1 VKSSGTVQPDET
13 RKADGARLM
22 EGLRV
27 LITGG
32 SSGIGQGIC
41 EVAAREGAKVAFTW
55 CGNKSGADAT
65 HDLMF
70 KYGADCLA
78 IQSDLRERD
87 AATRVVE
94 MIEDAWGSL
103 DTLVNNAAVSEAVP
117 FILLDDADFADL
129 MELNLFG
136 AFRMC
141 RAAVRGMIRQKYGRI
156 VNISSIT
163 GSRSIAGP
171 VHYAASK
178 GALEGLTRSLAH
190 EVGPYGVLVNAIA
203 AGIFEGGLRSTIPEH
218 HQKRYLD
225 ACALS
230 RFGQP
235 EECGE
240 LVAWLGSRRNTYVNG
255 TVLFMDGGTLA

>member
-1 VKSSGTVQPDET
+1 MSEQSNGTPEAESG
-13 RKADGARLM
+13 GLM
-22 EGLRV
+22 HGLRV
-27 LITGG
+27 LVTGG
-32 SSGIGQGIC
+32 SGGLGQGIC
-41 EVAAREGAKVAFTW
+41 AVAAREGARVAFTW
-55 CGNKSGADAT
+55 NENRAGAEATEAIVRGCGG
-65 HDLMF
+65 
-70 KYGADCLA
+70 DCLT
-78 IQSDLRERD
+78 IQADLRERE
-87 AATRVVE
+87 AAQRVVAAVE
-94 MIEDAWGSL
+94 EAWGAV
-103 DTLVNNAAVSEAVP
+103 DTLVNNAAFSEAVP
-117 FILLDDADFADL
+117 FILLDDEEFADL
-129 MELNLFG
+129 LELNLFA

-235 EECGE
+235 SECGE
-240 LVAWLGSRRNTYVNG
+240 VVAWLGSRRNTYMNG
-255 TVLFMDGGTLA
+255 SILFLDGGTLA

>member
-1 VKSSGTVQPDET
+1 MKSPGTTE
-13 RKADGARLM
+13 ADTTAGANAAGLM
-22 EGLRV
+22 DGLRV
-27 LITGG
+27 LVTGG
-32 SSGIGQGIC
+32 SGGIGQGIC

-55 CGNKSGADAT
+55 CGNEAGADAT
-65 HDLMF
+65 QTLVRAQ
-70 KYGADCLA
+70 GRECLA
-78 IQSDLRERD
+78 IQADLRERE
-87 AATRVVE
+87 AAARVIAA
-94 MIEDAWGSL
+94 IEGAWGAI

-117 FILLDDADFADL
+117 FILLDDDDFADM

-230 RFGQP
+230 RFGLP
-235 EECGE
+235 SECGE
-240 LVAWLGSRRNTYVNG
+240 LVAWLGSKRNTYVNG
-255 TVLFMDGGTLA
+255 TVVFLDGGTLA

>member
-1 VKSSGTVQPDET
+1 MKSSGTTEEPHDP
-13 RKADGARLM
+13 KAHTGLLDGI
-22 EGLRV
+22 RV
-27 LITGG
+27 LVTGG
-32 SSGIGQGIC
+32 SGGLGQGIC
-41 EVAAREGAKVAFTW
+41 EVAAREGARVAFTW
-55 CGNKSGADAT
+55 NGNESGAAT
-65 HDLMF
+65 TESMVRAH
-70 KYGADCLA
+70 GQECIA

-87 AATRVVE
+87 EAGRVVA
-94 MIEDAWGSL
+94 MLDNAWGGV

-117 FILLDDADFADL
+117 FILLDDDEFSDL
-129 MELNLFG
+129 MELNIFA
-136 AFRMC
+136 AFRLC

-178 GALEGLTRSLAH
+178 GALEGMTRSLAH

-230 RFGQP
+230 RFGLP
-235 EECGE
+235 SECGE
-240 LVAWLGSRRNTYVNG
+240 AVAWLGSRRNTYVNG
-255 TVLFMDGGTLA
+255 TVLFLDGGTLA

>member
-1 VKSSGTVQPDET
+1 MIEPSSGVPET
-13 RKADGARLM
+13 GSRLM

-27 LITGG
+27 LVTGG
-32 SSGIGQGIC
+32 SGGLGQGIC
-41 EVAAREGAKVAFTW
+41 AVAAREGARVAFTW
-55 CGNKSGADAT
+55 NGNRAGADAT
-65 HDLMF
+65 EAMLRR
-70 KYGADCLA
+70 YGGDCLV
-78 IQSDLRERD
+78 IQADLRERD
-87 AATRVVE
+87 AAQRVVATVE
-94 MIEDAWGSL
+94 EAWSGV
-103 DTLVNNAAVSEAVP
+103 DTLVNNAAFSEAVP
-117 FILLDDADFADL
+117 FVLLDDRDFADL
-129 MELNLFG
+129 MELNLFA

-163 GSRSIAGP
+163 GSRSVAGP

-190 EVGPYGVLVNAIA
+190 ELGPYGVLVNAVA

-235 EECGE
+235 TECGE
-240 LVAWLGSRRNTYVNG
+240 VIAWLGSRRNTYMNG
-255 TVLFMDGGTLA
+255 SVLFLDGGTLA

>member
-1 VKSSGTVQPDET
+1 MKSSGTPESG
-13 RKADGARLM
+13 AIPELNGARLM
-22 EGLRV
+22 DGLRV
-27 LITGG
+27 LVTGG
-32 SSGIGQGIC
+32 SGGIGQGIC
-41 EVAAREGAKVAFTW
+41 EVAAREGARVAFTW
-55 CGNKSGADAT
+55 CGNEAGADT
-65 HDLMF
+65 TQSLLR
-70 KYGADCLA
+70 KYGSECLA
-78 IQSDLRERD
+78 IQADLRERD
-87 AATRVVE
+87 AAARIIAAT
-94 MIEDAWGSL
+94 DAAWGGL

-117 FILLDDADFADL
+117 FILLDDDDFADL

-141 RAAVRGMIRQKYGRI
+141 RAAVRGMIRQKHGRI

-235 EECGE
+235 SECGE
-240 LVAWLGSRRNTYVNG
+240 LVAWLGSNRNTYVNG
-255 TVLFMDGGTLA
+255 TVLFLDGGTLA

>member
-1 VKSSGTVQPDET
+1 MIDQSNGVAETGT
-13 RKADGARLM
+13 GGLM

-27 LITGG
+27 LVTGG
-32 SSGIGQGIC
+32 SGGLGQGIC
-41 EVAAREGAKVAFTW
+41 AVAAREGAKVALTW
-55 CGNKSGADAT
+55 NGNKAGAEAT
-65 HDLMF
+65 EEMVRGF
-70 KYGADCLA
+70 GRDCLT
-78 IQSDLRERD
+78 IQADLRESG
-87 AATRVVE
+87 AAARVVSAVE
-94 MIEDAWGSL
+94 EAWGAV
-103 DTLVNNAAVSEAVP
+103 DTLVNNAAFSEAVP

-129 MELNLFG
+129 MELNLF
-136 AFRMC
+136 ASFRMC

-235 EECGE
+235 KECGE
-240 LVAWLGSRRNTYVNG
+240 VVAWLGSRRNTYMNG
-255 TVLFMDGGTLA
+255 SVLFLDGGTLA